1 MKKLRHYTD
10 LFWVFFQ
17 IGAVTFGGG
26 LAMLPMLERELVHR
40 RRWLT
45 SERLVDYYAIGQ
57 STPGIIAV
65 NVATFVGH
73 SRHGIPGAIV
83 ATIGIILPSI
93 LVICAV
99 AGLLGAFAG
108 VPAVQKALRGINV
121 VVAVLLI
128 FAVSRVGKRTI
139 ADWITG
145 AIALAAFISIV
156 IWDVPAF
163 FVVVFSAILG
173 ILIRLRR
180 EREKD
185 GAA

>member
-1 MKKLRHYTD
+1 MRKLQEYRE
-10 LFWVFFQ
+10 LFSVFFH

-26 LAMLPMLERELVHR
+26 LAMLPMLEREIVDR
-40 RRWLT
+40 RHWVT
-45 SERLVDYYAIGQ
+45 ADRLVDYYAIGQ

-65 NVATFVGH
+65 NVATFIGH
-73 SRHGIPGAIV
+73 SRCGIPGALV
-83 ATIGIILPSI
+83 ATIGIVLPSI
-93 LVICAV
+93 LVICAI
-99 AGLLGAFAG
+99 AGLLGAFAD

-121 VVAVLLI
+121 VVAVLLL

-139 ADWITG
+139 TDWVTG
-145 AIALAAFISIV
+145 CMAAAAFLTIV

-163 FVVVFSAILG
+163 FVVVISAVLG

-185 GAA
+185 GAS